1 MEGLII
7 FHGGVNK
14 LIQKVIV
21 SLLNLK
27 STRKKERNRLVNN
40 TTKYFN
46 TAINLDVVY
55 IIFSLNRTPLGP
67 VKDRCVLI
75 PYTTKHTSCH

>member
-1 MEGLII
+1 MEEGLII
-7 FHGGVNK
+7 FRGGVNK
-14 LIQKVIV
+14 LIQKAIV

-27 STRKKERNRLVNN
+27 SIRKKERNRLVNN

-55 IIFSLNRTPLGP
+55 SL
-67 VKDRCVLI
+67 
-75 PYTTKHTSCH
+75 